1 MISYWFEPE
10 DRAQCRPDRLSAS
23 ALWHHV
29 IPLHEPDVRPSPG
42 DLFVVGFD
50 PEAGRAVKRHL
61 YGFSA
66 LGADALR
73 VVDCGYV
80 TQGDPQAVI
89 PALEELK
96 ATGGIVL
103 LMDPPQGLVRYQLA
117 GARMVSVIRESNLDD
132 DVHLRGAGPSAM
144 IQYIGTQRHLVTEAG
159 GSVEGHIRLSELK
172 ADPTLAEP
180 CLRDSNAV
188 LFSADSLHAAEVGR
202 LLGRSSA
209 GLSGIE
215 ACQLFRYA
223 GAAQHMRTVGIY
235 GFSVA
240 GDPHG
245 LLANQLAQMIWYLL
259 EGSMLREDPEKSR
272 LIEYHVDIKDA
283 EQTLVF
289 YKSEMSGRWWVR
301 DRAGRKTACGYQDYR
316 RACEADYSDV
326 ILRSLMA

>member
-1 MISYWFEPE
+1 
-10 DRAQCRPDRLSAS
+10 
-23 ALWHHV
+23 
-29 IPLHEPDVRPSPG
+29 
-42 DLFVVGFD
+42 
-50 PEAGRAVKRHL
+50 
-61 YGFSA
+61 
-66 LGADALR
+66 
-73 VVDCGYV
+73 
-80 TQGDPQAVI
+80 
-89 PALEELK
+89 
-96 ATGGIVL
+96 
-103 LMDPPQGLVRYQLA
+103 
-117 GARMVSVIRESNLDD
+117 
-132 DVHLRGAGPSAM
+132 
-144 IQYIGTQRHLVTEAG
+144 
-159 GSVEGHIRLSELK
+159 
-172 ADPTLAEP
+172 LAEP

-188 LFSADSLHAAEVGR
+188 IFSADSLHAAEVGR

-209 GLSGIE
+209 GLSGVE

-235 GFSVA
+235 GSSIA
-240 GDPHG
+240 GDTHG